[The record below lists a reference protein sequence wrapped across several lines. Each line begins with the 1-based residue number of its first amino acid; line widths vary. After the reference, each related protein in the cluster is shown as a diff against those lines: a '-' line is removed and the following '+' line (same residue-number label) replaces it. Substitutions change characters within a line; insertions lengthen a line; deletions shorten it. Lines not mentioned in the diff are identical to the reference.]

1 MSVAIKKEENTES
14 ALYLLEERLGRGE
27 KLSGADLLGAVKSDI
42 SKGVSLA
49 LVVFNKYITSKQCVT
64 LNDIN
69 EILLTLR
76 DALSRQTEFEI
87 KSFLSY
93 AHGAA
98 ACVQE
103 MEHRKS
109 RPLSLVNS

>member
-1 MSVAIKKEENTES
+1 MSVAIKNEETTES

-27 KLSGADLLGAVKSDI
+27 KLSGIDILNAVKSDI
-42 SKGVSLA
+42 SKGAAIA
-49 LVVFNKYITSKQCVT
+49 LIVFNKYITSKQCVT

-69 EILLTLR
+69 EILLAFR
-76 DALSRQTEFEI
+76 DALSRQSEFEI
-87 KSFLSY
+87 KSYLSY

-109 RPLSLVNS
+109 RPLSLVNN